1 MFSFS
6 CLIEAVGL
14 TKLQA
19 VLTSEFLPRA
29 PSFFSEKKKKFLS
42 LAKLILK
49 YRREITSAPWMIA
62 NNSFLPNLKSSSPG

>member
-6 CLIEAVGL
+6 RLIEAVGL

-29 PSFFSEKKKKFLS
+29 PNFFSEKKKKVS
-42 LAKLILK
+42 EPGQTNP
-49 YRREITSAPWMIA
+49 EIQERDNQCT
-62 NNSFLPNLKSSSPG
+62 LDDC